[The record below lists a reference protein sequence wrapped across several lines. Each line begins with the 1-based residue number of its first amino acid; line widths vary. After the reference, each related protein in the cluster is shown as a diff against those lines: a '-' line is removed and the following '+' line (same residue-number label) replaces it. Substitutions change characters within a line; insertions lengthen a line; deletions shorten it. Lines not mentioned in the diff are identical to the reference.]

1 MQRLARRR
9 PHHNF
14 AQLDFQRLIP
24 AANGATIRKSSPCTH
39 GGALKEIVERVLAS
53 LVGLRFRGLSRTSDL
68 LSLQFGE
75 RREVEGESVREYT
88 LHVACAWR
96 ITNSTT
102 ILAGSGDLFTPADPD
117 ADLESFDWDAEGAS
131 WWDVRMKEV
140 SRLLESPVVLSTFLA
155 DSYGGVRLV
164 CTGGIEVELFP
175 NSSPAAH
182 VETEFWRLVRSGQT
196 EDYVLVG
203 TTGIELVQPT

>member
-1 MQRLARRR
+1 M
-9 PHHNF
+9 
-14 AQLDFQRLIP
+14 IP
-24 AANGATIRKSSPCTH
+24 EANGATIRKSSPFAH
-39 GGALKEIVERVLAS
+39 GGSLKEIVERVLAP
-53 LVGLRFRGLSRTSDL
+53 LVGLRLWGLSRESDL

-75 RREVEGESVREYT
+75 RRQVGGRSVGAYT

-96 ITNSTT
+96 IANSTT

-117 ADLESFDWDAEGAS
+117 AELDSFDWDAQGAS
-131 WWDVRMKEV
+131 WWDVRMSEV
-140 SRLLESPVVLSTFLA
+140 SGLLEAPVVVSTYMA

-175 NSSPAAH
+175 NSSPAPH
-182 VETEFWRLVRSGQT
+182 VETEFWRLVLGGQAD
-196 EDYVLVG
+196 DYVLVG